1 MIIDQLVQHKDNLEE
16 AFYKTTNL
24 LNLFITEYS
33 NVRSSIDE
41 GILTRQ
47 IKQSTVVFKNL
58 YHYVRVLQK
67 RIYKFQR
74 YIKGITLAGLTTIE
88 REIMDECL
96 TIIHKYKWLDQ
107 ELTNLQNM
115 LLENLEHD

>member
-74 YIKGITLAGLTTIE
+74 YIKRITLAGLTTIE